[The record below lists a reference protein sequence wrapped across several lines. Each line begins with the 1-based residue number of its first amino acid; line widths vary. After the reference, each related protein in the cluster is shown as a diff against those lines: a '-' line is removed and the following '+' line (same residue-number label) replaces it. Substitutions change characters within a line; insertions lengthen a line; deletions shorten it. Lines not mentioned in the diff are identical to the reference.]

1 MHGASWH
8 TESARAASEVL
19 HAIGYV
25 KFIPNFL
32 GSTVRVPRLLN
43 MGDPRAVDVCKRFWI
58 SPLPYLS
65 IIAIVSI

>member
-8 TESARAASEVL
+8 TESARAASEAL
-19 HAIGYV
+19 HAIGHV
-25 KFIPNFL
+25 NFL

-65 IIAIVSI
+65 ITAIVSI